1 MSKEAEAGAE
11 EPLSDAER
19 LQVLEKSAKLNRLLL
34 FGVAGVVVLI
44 LVGLLAVKVAGL
56 FAEDPSKAAAEQ
68 ISQLEKQ
75 VKGLKGD
82 ISELQAQVQKQGAQL
97 ALQQTGNLAGILK
110 PAATEDPGTVGQL
123 AKTLQG
129 QENDF
134 QQVILTLQV
143 GMRDLAYMLPGS
155 RTWLEYYT
163 ETLNKSLATSKART
177 LELQQWAKGEA
188 PAVIAPVFKKP

>member
-1 MSKEAEAGAE
+1 MSKDNEAGAP

-19 LQVLEKSAKLNRLLL
+19 LQALEKSSTLSRLILY
-34 FGVAGVVVLI
+34 GVAGVVVLLL
-44 LVGLLAVKVAGL
+44 LVLLAVQVSGLLAD
-56 FAEDPSKAAAEQ
+56 DPNKAAAEQ

-75 VKGLKGD
+75 VHGLKGE
-82 ISELQAQVQKQGAQL
+82 ISELQGQVQKQGAQL
-97 ALQQTGNLAGILK
+97 ALQQSGNLAGILK

-177 LELQQWAKGEA
+177 LELQQWAKGQA
-188 PAVIAPVFKKP
+188 PAVAPVLKQP

>member
-1 MSKEAEAGAE
+1 MSKDNEAGAV

-19 LQVLEKSAKLNRLLL
+19 LQALEKSSKLSRLILY
-34 FGVAGVVVLI
+34 GVAGVVVLM
-44 LVGLLAVKVAGL
+44 LVVLLAVQVSGLLAD
-56 FAEDPSKAAAEQ
+56 DPNKAAAEQ

-75 VKGLKGD
+75 VHGLKGE
-82 ISELQAQVQKQGAQL
+82 ISELQGQVQKQGAQL
-97 ALQQTGNLAGILK
+97 ALQQSGNLTGILK
-110 PAATEDPGTVGQL
+110 PAATEDPGTVGHL
-123 AKTLQG
+123 AKTLEG

-155 RTWLEYYT
+155 RTWLDYYT

-177 LELQQWAKGEA
+177 LELQQWAKGQA
-188 PAVIAPVFKKP
+188 PAVAPVLKQP

>member
-1 MSKEAEAGAE
+1 MSKDNEAGAV

-19 LQVLEKSAKLNRLLL
+19 LQALEKSSTLSRLILY
-34 FGVAGVVVLI
+34 GVAGVVVLM
-44 LVGLLAVKVAGL
+44 LVVLLAVQVSGLLAD
-56 FAEDPSKAAAEQ
+56 DPNKAAAEQ

-75 VKGLKGD
+75 VHGLKGE
-82 ISELQAQVQKQGAQL
+82 ISELQGQVQKQGAQL
-97 ALQQTGNLAGILK
+97 ALQQSGNLAGILK
-110 PAATEDPGTVGQL
+110 PAATEDPGTVSQL

-155 RTWLEYYT
+155 RTWLDYYT

-177 LELQQWAKGEA
+177 LELQQWAKGQA
-188 PAVIAPVFKKP
+188 PAVAPVLKQP

>member
-1 MSKEAEAGAE
+1 MSKDNEAGTV

-19 LQVLEKSAKLNRLLL
+19 LQALEKSSKLSRLILY
-34 FGVAGVVVLI
+34 GVAGVVVLM
-44 LVGLLAVKVAGL
+44 LVVLLAVQVSGLLAD
-56 FAEDPSKAAAEQ
+56 DPSKAAAEQ

-75 VKGLKGD
+75 VHGLKGE
-82 ISELQAQVQKQGAQL
+82 ISELQGQVQKQGAQL
-97 ALQQTGNLAGILK
+97 ALQQSGNLAGILK
-110 PAATEDPGTVGQL
+110 PAATEDPGTVSQL

-155 RTWLEYYT
+155 RTWLDYYT

-177 LELQQWAKGEA
+177 LELQQWAKGQA
-188 PAVIAPVFKKP
+188 PAVAPVLKQP

>member
-1 MSKEAEAGAE
+1 MSKDNEAGTV

-19 LQVLEKSAKLNRLLL
+19 LQALEKSSKLSRLILY
-34 FGVAGVVVLI
+34 GVAGVVVLM
-44 LVGLLAVKVAGL
+44 LEVLMAVQASGLLAD
-56 FAEDPSKAAAEQ
+56 DPSKAAAEQ

-75 VKGLKGD
+75 VHGLKGE
-82 ISELQAQVQKQGAQL
+82 ISELQGQVQKQGAQL
-97 ALQQTGNLAGILK
+97 ALQQSGNLTGILK

-155 RTWLEYYT
+155 RTWLDYYT

-177 LELQQWAKGEA
+177 LELQQWAKGQA
-188 PAVIAPVFKKP
+188 PAVAPVLKQP

>member
-1 MSKEAEAGAE
+1 MSKDNEAGAV

-19 LQVLEKSAKLNRLLL
+19 LQALEKSSKLSRLILY
-34 FGVAGVVVLI
+34 GVAGVVVLM
-44 LVGLLAVKVAGL
+44 LVVLLAVQVSGLLAD
-56 FAEDPSKAAAEQ
+56 DPNKAAAEQ

-75 VKGLKGD
+75 VHGLKGE
-82 ISELQAQVQKQGAQL
+82 ISELQGQVQKQGAQL
-97 ALQQTGNLAGILK
+97 ALQQSGNLTGILK

-155 RTWLEYYT
+155 RTWLDYYT

-188 PAVIAPVFKKP
+188 PASVAPVFKKP

>member
-1 MSKEAEAGAE
+1 MSKDNEAGAV

-19 LQVLEKSAKLNRLLL
+19 LQALEKSSKLSWLILY
-34 FGVAGVVVLI
+34 GVAGVVVLM
-44 LVGLLAVKVAGL
+44 LVVLLAVQVSGLLAD
-56 FAEDPSKAAAEQ
+56 DPSKAAAEQ

-75 VKGLKGD
+75 VHGLKGE
-82 ISELQAQVQKQGAQL
+82 ISELQGQVQKQGAQL
-97 ALQQTGNLAGILK
+97 ALQQSGNLTGILK

-155 RTWLEYYT
+155 RTWLDYYT

-177 LELQQWAKGEA
+177 LELQQWAKGQA
-188 PAVIAPVFKKP
+188 PAVAPVLKQP

>member
-34 FGVAGVVVLI
+34 YGVAGVVVLI

-82 ISELQAQVQKQGAQL
+82 ISELQGQVLKQEAQL

-110 PAATEDPGTVGQL
+110 PTEDPGTVSQL

-155 RTWLEYYT
+155 RTWLDYYT

-177 LELQQWAKGEA
+177 LELQQWARGEA

>member
-1 MSKEAEAGAE
+1 MSKDNEAGAA

-19 LQVLEKSAKLNRLLL
+19 LQALEKSSKLNRLILY
-34 FGVAGVVVLI
+34 GVAGVVVLM
-44 LVGLLAVKVAGL
+44 LVVLLAVQVSGLLAD
-56 FAEDPSKAAAEQ
+56 DPSKAAAEQ

-75 VKGLKGD
+75 VHGLKGE
-82 ISELQAQVQKQGAQL
+82 ISELQGQVQKQGAQL
-97 ALQQTGNLAGILK
+97 ALQQSGNLAGILK

-155 RTWLEYYT
+155 RTWLDYYT

-177 LELQQWAKGEA
+177 LELQQWAKGQA
-188 PAVIAPVFKKP
+188 PLKQP

>member
-1 MSKEAEAGAE
+1 MSKDNEAGTS

-19 LQVLEKSAKLNRLLL
+19 LQALEKSSKLSRLILY
-34 FGVAGVVVLI
+34 GVAGVVVLM
-44 LVGLLAVKVAGL
+44 LVVLLAVQVSGLLA
-56 FAEDPSKAAAEQ
+56 DNPNKAAAEQ

-75 VKGLKGD
+75 VHGLKGE
-82 ISELQAQVQKQGAQL
+82 ISELQGQVQKQGAQL
-97 ALQQTGNLAGILK
+97 ALQQSGNLTGILK

-155 RTWLEYYT
+155 RTWLDYYT

-177 LELQQWAKGEA
+177 LELQQWAKGQA
-188 PAVIAPVFKKP
+188 PAVAPVLKQP

>member
-1 MSKEAEAGAE
+1 MSKDNEAGAV

-19 LQVLEKSAKLNRLLL
+19 LQALEKSSTLSRLILY
-34 FGVAGVVVLI
+34 GVAGVVVLML
-44 LVGLLAVKVAGL
+44 LVLLAVQVSGLLAD
-56 FAEDPSKAAAEQ
+56 DPNKAAAEQ

-75 VKGLKGD
+75 VHGLKGE
-82 ISELQAQVQKQGAQL
+82 ISELQGQVQKQGAQL
-97 ALQQTGNLAGILK
+97 ALQQSGNLAGILK
-110 PAATEDPGTVGQL
+110 PAATEDPGTVSQL

-177 LELQQWAKGEA
+177 LELQQWAKGQA
-188 PAVIAPVFKKP
+188 PAVAPVLKQP

>member
-1 MSKEAEAGAE
+1 MSKDNEAGTS

-19 LQVLEKSAKLNRLLL
+19 LQALEKSSKLSRLILY
-34 FGVAGVVVLI
+34 GVAGVVVLM
-44 LVGLLAVKVAGL
+44 LVVLLAVQVSGLLAD
-56 FAEDPSKAAAEQ
+56 DPNKAAAEQ

-75 VKGLKGD
+75 VHGLKGE
-82 ISELQAQVQKQGAQL
+82 ISELQGQVQKQGAQL
-97 ALQQTGNLAGILK
+97 ALQQSGNLTGILK

-155 RTWLEYYT
+155 RTWLDYYT

-177 LELQQWAKGEA
+177 LELQQWAKGQA
-188 PAVIAPVFKKP
+188 PAVVPVLKQP

>member
-1 MSKEAEAGAE
+1 MSKDNEAGTS

-19 LQVLEKSAKLNRLLL
+19 LQALEKSSKLSRLILY
-34 FGVAGVVVLI
+34 GVAGVVVLM
-44 LVGLLAVKVAGL
+44 LVVLLAVQVSGLLAD
-56 FAEDPSKAAAEQ
+56 DPSKAAAEQ

-75 VKGLKGD
+75 VHGLKGK
-82 ISELQAQVQKQGAQL
+82 ISELQGQVQKQGAQL
-97 ALQQTGNLAGILK
+97 ALQQSGNLTGILK

-155 RTWLEYYT
+155 RTWLDYYT

-177 LELQQWAKGEA
+177 LELQQWAKGQ
-188 PAVIAPVFKKP
+188 APVLKQP

>member
-1 MSKEAEAGAE
+1 MSKDNEAGAV

-19 LQVLEKSAKLNRLLL
+19 LQALEKSSKLSWLILY
-34 FGVAGVVVLI
+34 GVAGVVVLM
-44 LVGLLAVKVAGL
+44 LVVLLAVQVSGLLAD
-56 FAEDPSKAAAEQ
+56 DPNKTAAEQ

-75 VKGLKGD
+75 VHGLKGE
-82 ISELQAQVQKQGAQL
+82 ISELQGQVQKQGAQL
-97 ALQQTGNLAGILK
+97 ALQQSGNLAGILK

-155 RTWLEYYT
+155 RTWLDYYT

-177 LELQQWAKGEA
+177 LELQQWAKGQA
-188 PAVIAPVFKKP
+188 PAVAPVLKQP

>member
-1 MSKEAEAGAE
+1 MSKDNEAGAV

-19 LQVLEKSAKLNRLLL
+19 LQALEKSSKLSRLILY
-34 FGVAGVVVLI
+34 GVAGVVVLM
-44 LVGLLAVKVAGL
+44 LVVLLAVQVSGLLAD
-56 FAEDPSKAAAEQ
+56 DPSKAAAEQ

-75 VKGLKGD
+75 VHGLKGE
-82 ISELQAQVQKQGAQL
+82 ISELQGQVQKQRAHL
-97 ALQQTGNLAGILK
+97 ALQQSGHLAGILK

-155 RTWLEYYT
+155 RTWLDYYT

-177 LELQQWAKGEA
+177 LELQQWAKGQA
-188 PAVIAPVFKKP
+188 PAVAPVLKQP

>member
-19 LQVLEKSAKLNRLLL
+19 LQVLEKSAKLNRWLL
-34 FGVAGVVVLI
+34 FGVAGAVL
-44 LVGLLAVKVAGL
+44 LMLLGLLTVQVVGL
-56 FAEDPSKAAAEQ
+56 FADDPSKVAVEQ
-68 ISQLEKQ
+68 ISQLQKQ
-75 VKGLKGD
+75 VSGLKTEV
-82 ISELQAQVQKQGAQL
+82 SELQTHVQKQDAQL
-97 ALQQTGNLAGILK
+97 ALQQAGNLSGILK
-110 PAATEDPGTVGQL
+110 PAQTEDPGTVSQL

-155 RTWLEYYT
+155 RTWLDYYT
-163 ETLNKSLATSKART
+163 ETLNKSLATSKARS
-177 LELQQWAKGEA
+177 LELQQWAKGQA
-188 PAVIAPVFKKP
+188 PAVTPVLTQP

>member
-1 MSKEAEAGAE
+1 MSKDNEAGAV

-19 LQVLEKSAKLNRLLL
+19 LQALEKSSKLSWLILY
-34 FGVAGVVVLI
+34 GVAGVVVLM
-44 LVGLLAVKVAGL
+44 LVVLLAVQVSGLLAD
-56 FAEDPSKAAAEQ
+56 DPNKAAAEQ

-75 VKGLKGD
+75 VHGLKGE
-82 ISELQAQVQKQGAQL
+82 ISELQGQVQKQGAQL
-97 ALQQTGNLAGILK
+97 ALQQSGNLTGILK

-155 RTWLEYYT
+155 RTWLDYYT

-177 LELQQWAKGEA
+177 LELQQWAKGQA
-188 PAVIAPVFKKP
+188 PAVAPVLKQP

>member
-1 MSKEAEAGAE
+1 MSKDNEAGAV

-19 LQVLEKSAKLNRLLL
+19 LQALEKSSTLSRLILY
-34 FGVAGVVVLI
+34 GVAGVVVLM
-44 LVGLLAVKVAGL
+44 LVVLLAVQVSGLLAD
-56 FAEDPSKAAAEQ
+56 DPSKAAAEQ

-75 VKGLKGD
+75 VHGLKGE
-82 ISELQAQVQKQGAQL
+82 ISELQGQVQKQGAQL
-97 ALQQTGNLAGILK
+97 ALQQSGNLTGILK

-155 RTWLEYYT
+155 RTWLDYYT

-177 LELQQWAKGEA
+177 LELQQWAKGQA
-188 PAVIAPVFKKP
+188 PAVAPVLKQP

>member
-1 MSKEAEAGAE
+1 MSKDNEAGAV

-19 LQVLEKSAKLNRLLL
+19 LQALEKSSKLSRLILY
-34 FGVAGVVVLI
+34 GVAGVVVLM
-44 LVGLLAVKVAGL
+44 LVVLLAVQVSGLLAD
-56 FAEDPSKAAAEQ
+56 DPNKAAAEQ

-75 VKGLKGD
+75 VHGLKGE
-82 ISELQAQVQKQGAQL
+82 ISELQGQVQKQGAQL
-97 ALQQTGNLAGILK
+97 ALQQSGNLAGILK
-110 PAATEDPGTVGQL
+110 PAATEDPGTVSQL

-155 RTWLEYYT
+155 RTWLDYYT

-177 LELQQWAKGEA
+177 LELQQWAKGQA
-188 PAVIAPVFKKP
+188 PAVAPVLKQP

>member
-1 MSKEAEAGAE
+1 MSKDNEAGAV

-19 LQVLEKSAKLNRLLL
+19 LQALEKSSKLSRLILY
-34 FGVAGVVVLI
+34 GVAGVVVLM
-44 LVGLLAVKVAGL
+44 LVVLLAVQVSGLLAD
-56 FAEDPSKAAAEQ
+56 DPNKAAAEQ

-75 VKGLKGD
+75 VHGLKGE
-82 ISELQAQVQKQGAQL
+82 ISELQGQVQKQGAQL
-97 ALQQTGNLAGILK
+97 ALQQSGNLAGILK

-155 RTWLEYYT
+155 RTWLDYYT

-177 LELQQWAKGEA
+177 LELQQWAKGQA
-188 PAVIAPVFKKP
+188 PAVAPVLKQP

>member
-1 MSKEAEAGAE
+1 MSKDNEAGAV

-19 LQVLEKSAKLNRLLL
+19 LQALEKSSKLSRLILY
-34 FGVAGVVVLI
+34 GVAGVVVLM
-44 LVGLLAVKVAGL
+44 LVVLLAVQVSGLLAD
-56 FAEDPSKAAAEQ
+56 DPSKAAAEQ

-75 VKGLKGD
+75 VHGLKGE
-82 ISELQAQVQKQGAQL
+82 ISELQGQVQKQGAQL
-97 ALQQTGNLAGILK
+97 ALQQSGNLAGILK

-155 RTWLEYYT
+155 RTWLDYYT

-177 LELQQWAKGEA
+177 LELQQWAKGQA
-188 PAVIAPVFKKP
+188 PAVVPVLKQP

>member
-1 MSKEAEAGAE
+1 MSKDNEAGTS

-19 LQVLEKSAKLNRLLL
+19 LQALEKSSKLSRLILY
-34 FGVAGVVVLI
+34 GVAGVVVLM
-44 LVGLLAVKVAGL
+44 LVVLLAVQVSGLLAD
-56 FAEDPSKAAAEQ
+56 DPNKAAAEQ

-75 VKGLKGD
+75 VHGLKGE
-82 ISELQAQVQKQGAQL
+82 ISELQGQVQKQGAQL
-97 ALQQTGNLAGILK
+97 ALQQSGNLTGILK
-110 PAATEDPGTVGQL
+110 PAATEDPGTVSQL

-155 RTWLEYYT
+155 RTWLDYYT

-177 LELQQWAKGEA
+177 LELQQWAKGQA
-188 PAVIAPVFKKP
+188 PAVAPVLKQP

>member
-1 MSKEAEAGAE
+1 MSKDNEAGAV

-19 LQVLEKSAKLNRLLL
+19 LQALEKSSKLSRLILY
-34 FGVAGVVVLI
+34 GVAGVVVLM
-44 LVGLLAVKVAGL
+44 LVVLLAVQVSGLLAD
-56 FAEDPSKAAAEQ
+56 DPNKAAAEQ

-75 VKGLKGD
+75 VHGLKGE
-82 ISELQAQVQKQGAQL
+82 ISELQGQVQKQGAQL
-97 ALQQTGNLAGILK
+97 ALQQSGNLTGILK

-155 RTWLEYYT
+155 RTWLDYYT

-177 LELQQWAKGEA
+177 LELQQWAKGQA
-188 PAVIAPVFKKP
+188 PAVVPVLKQP

>member
-1 MSKEAEAGAE
+1 MSKDNEAGAV

-19 LQVLEKSAKLNRLLL
+19 LQALEKSSKLSRLIVY
-34 FGVAGVVVLI
+34 GVAGVVVLM
-44 LVGLLAVKVAGL
+44 LVVLLAVQVSGLLAD
-56 FAEDPSKAAAEQ
+56 DPNKAAAEQ

-75 VKGLKGD
+75 VHGLKGE
-82 ISELQAQVQKQGAQL
+82 ISELKGQVQKQGAQL
-97 ALQQTGNLAGILK
+97 ALQQSGNLTGILK

-155 RTWLEYYT
+155 RTWLDYYT

-177 LELQQWAKGEA
+177 LELQQWAKGQA
-188 PAVIAPVFKKP
+188 PAVAPVLKQP

>member
-1 MSKEAEAGAE
+1 MSKDNEAGTP

-19 LQVLEKSAKLNRLLL
+19 LQALEKSSTLSRLILY
-34 FGVAGVVVLI
+34 GVAGVVVLML
-44 LVGLLAVKVAGL
+44 LVLLAVQVSGLLAD
-56 FAEDPSKAAAEQ
+56 DPNKAAAEQ

-75 VKGLKGD
+75 VHGLKGE
-82 ISELQAQVQKQGAQL
+82 ISELQGQVQKQGAQL
-97 ALQQTGNLAGILK
+97 ALQQSGNLAGILK
-110 PAATEDPGTVGQL
+110 PAATEDPGTVSQL

-177 LELQQWAKGEA
+177 LELQQWAKGQA
-188 PAVIAPVFKKP
+188 PAVAPVLKQP

>member
-1 MSKEAEAGAE
+1 MSKDNEAGTP

-19 LQVLEKSAKLNRLLL
+19 LQALEKSSTLSRLILY
-34 FGVAGVVVLI
+34 GVAGVVVLM
-44 LVGLLAVKVAGL
+44 LVVLLAVQVSGLLAD
-56 FAEDPSKAAAEQ
+56 DPNKAAAEQ

-75 VKGLKGD
+75 VHGLKGE
-82 ISELQAQVQKQGAQL
+82 ISELQGQVQKQGAQL
-97 ALQQTGNLAGILK
+97 ALQQSGNLTGILK

-155 RTWLEYYT
+155 RTWLDYYT

-177 LELQQWAKGEA
+177 LELQQWAKGQA
-188 PAVIAPVFKKP
+188 PAVAPVLKQP

>member
-1 MSKEAEAGAE
+1 MSKDNEAGTP

-19 LQVLEKSAKLNRLLL
+19 LQALEKSSTLSRLILY
-34 FGVAGVVVLI
+34 GVAGVVVLM
-44 LVGLLAVKVAGL
+44 LVVLLAVQVSGLLAD
-56 FAEDPSKAAAEQ
+56 DPSKAAAEQ

-75 VKGLKGD
+75 VKSLKGD
-82 ISELQAQVQKQGAQL
+82 ISELQGQVQKQGAQL
-97 ALQQTGNLAGILK
+97 ALQQSGNLTGILK

-177 LELQQWAKGEA
+177 LELQQWAKGQA
-188 PAVIAPVFKKP
+188 PAAALTPGTQ

>member
-1 MSKEAEAGAE
+1 MSKDNEAGAV

-19 LQVLEKSAKLNRLLL
+19 LHALEKSSKLSRLILY
-34 FGVAGVVVLI
+34 GVAGVVVLM
-44 LVGLLAVKVAGL
+44 LVVLLAVQVSGLLAD
-56 FAEDPSKAAAEQ
+56 DPSKAAAEQ

-75 VKGLKGD
+75 VHGLKGE
-82 ISELQAQVQKQGAQL
+82 ISELQGQVQKQGAQL
-97 ALQQTGNLAGILK
+97 ALQQSGNLTGILK

-155 RTWLEYYT
+155 RTWLDYYT

-177 LELQQWAKGEA
+177 LELQQWAKGQA
-188 PAVIAPVFKKP
+188 PAVAPVLKQP

>member
-1 MSKEAEAGAE
+1 MSKDNEAGAV

-19 LQVLEKSAKLNRLLL
+19 LQALEKSSKLSRLILY
-34 FGVAGVVVLI
+34 GVAGVVVLM
-44 LVGLLAVKVAGL
+44 LVVLLAVQVSGLLAD
-56 FAEDPSKAAAEQ
+56 DPSKAAAEQ

-75 VKGLKGD
+75 VHGLKGE
-82 ISELQAQVQKQGAQL
+82 ISELQGQVQKQGAQL
-97 ALQQTGNLAGILK
+97 ALQQSGNLTGILK

-188 PAVIAPVFKKP
+188 PASVAPVFKKP

>member
-1 MSKEAEAGAE
+1 MSKDNEAGTP

-19 LQVLEKSAKLNRLLL
+19 LQALEKSSTLSRLILY
-34 FGVAGVVVLI
+34 GVAGVVVLM
-44 LVGLLAVKVAGL
+44 LVVLLAVQVSGLLAD
-56 FAEDPSKAAAEQ
+56 DPSKAAAEQ

-75 VKGLKGD
+75 VHGLKGD
-82 ISELQAQVQKQGAQL
+82 ISELQGQVQKQGAQL
-97 ALQQTGNLAGILK
+97 ALQQSGNLAGILK

-155 RTWLEYYT
+155 RTWLDYYT

-177 LELQQWAKGEA
+177 LELQQWAKGQA
-188 PAVIAPVFKKP
+188 PAVAPVLKQP

>member
-1 MSKEAEAGAE
+1 MSKDNEAGTV
-11 EPLSDAER
+11 EPLSDTER
-19 LQVLEKSAKLNRLLL
+19 LQALEKSSKLSRLILY
-34 FGVAGVVVLI
+34 GVAGVVVLM
-44 LVGLLAVKVAGL
+44 LVVLLAVQVSGLLAD
-56 FAEDPSKAAAEQ
+56 DPSKAAAEQ

-82 ISELQAQVQKQGAQL
+82 ISELQGQVLKQEAQL

-110 PAATEDPGTVGQL
+110 PTEDPGTVSQL

-177 LELQQWAKGEA
+177 LELQQWARGEA

>member
-1 MSKEAEAGAE
+1 MSKDNEAGTP

-19 LQVLEKSAKLNRLLL
+19 LQALEKSSTLSRLILY
-34 FGVAGVVVLI
+34 GVAGVVVLM
-44 LVGLLAVKVAGL
+44 LVVLLAVQVSGLLAD
-56 FAEDPSKAAAEQ
+56 DPSKAAAEQ

-75 VKGLKGD
+75 VHGLKGD
-82 ISELQAQVQKQGAQL
+82 ISELQGQVQKQGAQL
-97 ALQQTGNLAGILK
+97 ALQQSGNLAGILK

-177 LELQQWAKGEA
+177 LELQQWAKGQA
-188 PAVIAPVFKKP
+188 PAVAPVLKQP